1 MSNPDLPSIQSAGT
15 SMTDG
20 TSAVQPIATRKRAMT
35 VGPVSTIASA
45 SSPGGRQRAHSFTQ
59 LSTQQRSNLPDFPL
73 ATVPAKQEPVD
84 SGLSVEHPD
93 FLGYTGHEHQF
104 KTPVRAGP
112 FKFSVV
118 GQISP
123 DIARLYGLETTGAD
137 AHQGRSREDAI
148 AHHERMQNPDFF
160 GYTGRDHEF
169 KTPVRAGPFT
179 FSVVGS
185 IAPEVAR
192 QHGLDQAEA
201 GDHVPGRAAH
211 DASKHEAVVSPA
223 SQGKTKLG
231 FGTPIVGGVFGEI
244 VMARLAKRAMKRV
257 GEAPAPGGSKTGDAQ
272 TQVAEPGQSASAS
285 HATEH
290 KDFLGFTGREHE
302 FKTPVH
308 MGPFKFSVIGNVS
321 PEVARH
327 YGIDHLGFEGRSHAD
342 HTTTT
347 SKAGNAAEHGAARG
361 KFRPS
366 IGPAKIGGVF
376 GEIVTA
382 KLAQRAMK
390 KVGNDG
396 GKHSATG
403 AKSGGAS
410 KAKPGKFKLSVTPR
424 IGGLLGDKVTAKLA
438 LRARKQAAKSTSA
451 PSSTAKK
458 TS

>member
-1 MSNPDLPSIQSAGT
+1 MSDPDLPPMQSAGT
-15 SMTDG
+15 RTTDG
-20 TSAVQPIATRKRAMT
+20 TPAGQPAATRKRAAT
-35 VGPVSTIASA
+35 VGPVSTITPA
-45 SSPGGRQRAHSFTQ
+45 SSQVGRQRAHSFTE
-59 LSTQQRSNLPDFPL
+59 LPTRQRSNPPDISA
-73 ATVPAKQEPVD
+73 ATVSSQQESAAP
-84 SGLSVEHPD
+84 GLSVDHPD
-93 FLGYTGHEHQF
+93 YLGYTGQEHQF

-123 DIARLYGLETTGAD
+123 DIARHYGLETTGAD

-192 QHGLDQAEA
+192 AHGLGQPED
-201 GDHVPGRAAH
+201 GHHPPGRVPHEPAE
-211 DASKHEAVVSPA
+211 HEAVASPA
-223 SQGKTKLG
+223 SQGKRRLG
-231 FGTPIVGGVFGEI
+231 FGPPIVGGVFGEI
-244 VMARLAKRAMKRV
+244 VMARLAKRAMAQG
-257 GEAPAPGGSKTGDAQ
+257 GEVPAPGGAKTGDAQ
-272 TQVAEPGQSASAS
+272 TQASEPGHSSSAS

-290 KDFLGFTGREHE
+290 KQFLGFTGREHE

-308 MGPFKFSVIGNVS
+308 MGPFKFSVVGNVS

-342 HTTTT
+342 HTATA
-347 SKAGNAAEHGAARG
+347 SKAGKAPEHGPSRG
-361 KFRPS
+361 KMKIGF
-366 IGPAKIGGVF
+366 GPAKIGGVF

-390 KVGNDG
+390 QA
-396 GKHSATG
+396 GKAASPSA
-403 AKSGGAS
+403 ASEKSGAA
-410 KAKPGKFKLSVTPR
+410 KAKPVKFKLSVTPH

-438 LRARKQAAKSTSA
+438 LRARKQAAKSTPA
-451 PSSTAKK
+451 QSSTAKK
-458 TS
+458 TA